1 MLWCN
6 GGFVIAKSKNRK
18 TRKPQPQDENPDSA
32 AAALSDQEPP
42 AALRQ

>member
-1 MLWCN
+1 VVQRR
-6 GGFVIAKSKNRK
+6 FVIAKLTSRK
-18 TRKPQPQDENPDSA
+18 THEPQPQDENPGSA